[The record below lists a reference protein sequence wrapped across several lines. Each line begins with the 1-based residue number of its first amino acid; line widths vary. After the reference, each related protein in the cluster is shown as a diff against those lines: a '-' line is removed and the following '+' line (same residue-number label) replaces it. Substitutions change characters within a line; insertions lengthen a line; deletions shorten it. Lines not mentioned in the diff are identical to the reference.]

1 MLTIPSLN
9 HSPHGTT
16 KKICHHLCSCSL
28 VFVCICYTISWAR
41 SLVLHPLKVKAWLCK
56 YSPKGSCLCVLLC
69 PWLCCSQVDY
79 KCWKFQFCGLNL
91 CGSFCWLFGTFA
103 AWVWTDLSQ
112 VLARLLLNFR
122 GFVCSFSFWN
132 CRLCCEFVVRA
143 HWLSIELL
151 LFWLSSCVLSLLC
164 YITCSREPC
173 PCIDKRWEVC
183 ECLWDLSEHPKWAS
197 VRACELNT
205 FKHKS
210 DFCFALTLNFLLVC

>member
-1 MLTIPSLN
+1 MLSVRSRGKGVHRIRRWLRALLVLTIPSPN
-9 HSPHGTT
+9 HSPHDTNK

-122 GFVCSFSFWN
+122 GFVCAFSCWN
-132 CRLCCEFVVRA
+132 CRLCCDFVVHIGCRLSCCCFGWALGCWACCVMLLVLESRA
-143 HWLSIELL
+143 LASGKGEK
-151 LFWLSSCVLSLLC
+151 C
-164 YITCSREPC
+164 
-173 PCIDKRWEVC
+173 
-183 ECLWDLSEHPKWAS
+183 AS
-197 VRACELNT
+197 VRELWVNT
-205 FKHKS
+205 QS
-210 DFCFALTLNFLLVC
+210 ERVWVLVS